1 MTQLLRI
8 LASLSII
15 AVTVVTVDLLFG
27 KMADSQFMEKPG
39 IQTQYELTSL
49 RDIDILIVGSSRARR
64 HYDTPYISEQLSCRA
79 YNVGYDAIGI
89 TFYLA
94 MIKSILDK
102 TEPRLLIVDALAHE
116 FSGELNDRINNL
128 NPYIALNH
136 KIMDVAIE
144 IDPIKRYTLRSSL
157 VRYNSSLLDMWN
169 LQWRKSYDP
178 SSLGFC
184 LDDRIGPENFPKV
197 EVATPQNVDPV
208 ASHCMEEIA
217 EICRERG
224 IDLIVLTSPDYFV
237 RNDPSPVGPFCAEH
251 NIKFFDFSKLRFD
264 GLDEYEYFLDFQHL
278 NSRGARLYTQ
288 YLLDKLPEMADT
300 CCRDLF
306 ERR

>member
-144 IDPIKRYTLRSSL
+144 IDPIKDTPCVAAWCATIHLCWTCGTCSGGSRMTLQVL
-157 VRYNSSLLDMWN
+157 VSAWMTASG
-169 LQWRKSYDP
+169 RK
-178 SSLGFC
+178 
-184 LDDRIGPENFPKV
+184 
-197 EVATPQNVDPV
+197 
-208 ASHCMEEIA
+208 
-217 EICRERG
+217 
-224 IDLIVLTSPDYFV
+224 TSQ
-237 RNDPSPVGPFCAEH
+237 
-251 NIKFFDFSKLRFD
+251 KSKL
-264 GLDEYEYFLDFQHL
+264 
-278 NSRGARLYTQ
+278 
-288 YLLDKLPEMADT
+288 LLPRM
-300 CCRDLF
+300 
-306 ERR
+306 